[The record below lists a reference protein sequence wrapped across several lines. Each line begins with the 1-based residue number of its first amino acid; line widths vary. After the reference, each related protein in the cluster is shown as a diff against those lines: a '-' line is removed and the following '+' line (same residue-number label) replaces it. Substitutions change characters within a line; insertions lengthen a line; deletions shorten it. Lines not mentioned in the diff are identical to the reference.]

1 MPALILIRYAP
12 ARASGP
18 DHLAFIGQ
26 GVTFNSGGISI
37 KYADGMDKMKFD
49 MAGGAAV
56 IGAMQAVARLRPP
69 VAVTGFVPAVENMP
83 GSNAQRPGDIVKS
96 YSGKTVE
103 IVTTDSAGLLVLA
116 DTITYAK
123 QLGCTHIVDAA
134 TLTEGITVALGHV
147 NSGVFSNNRDL
158 LERWMRAAGKSGE
171 KMWHMPLDDE
181 YREKLTSA
189 YADIQNIGPREG
201 AACSAAIFLKEF
213 AGDTPWVHVD
223 IAATAWVDGGRPFMA
238 QGPTATPLGSL
249 VRLAL
254 DWQG

>member
-1 MPALILIRYAP
+1 VSILDYRINLRHFLDLDRRSQERGALPELLGDSYLYVHNRLYRAVRDQTLAAGYRYSSSP
-12 ARASGP
+12 SELSQMY
-18 DHLAFIGQ
+18 LAFPLLSLER
-26 GVTFNSGGISI
+26 VMEE
-37 KYADGMDKMKFD
+37 GMLPYIPT
-49 MAGGAAV
+49 V
-56 IGAMQAVARLRPP
+56 P
-69 VAVTGFVPAVENMP
+69 VLEAFESRSP
-83 GSNAQRPGDIVKS
+83 GTSVSLFI
-96 YSGKTVE
+96 
-103 IVTTDSAGLLVLA
+103 L
-116 DTITYAK
+116 
-123 QLGCTHIVDAA
+123 
-134 TLTEGITVALGHV
+134 HV

-158 LERWMRAAGKSGE
+158 LERWLRAAGKSGE